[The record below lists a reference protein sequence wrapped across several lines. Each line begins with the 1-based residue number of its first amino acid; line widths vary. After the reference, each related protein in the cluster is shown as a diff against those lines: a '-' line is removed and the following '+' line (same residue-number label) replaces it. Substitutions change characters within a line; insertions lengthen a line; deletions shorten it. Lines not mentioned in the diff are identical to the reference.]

1 MVNRK
6 LPFGYHIRDG
16 QIQIA
21 EGEAE
26 TVRMIYDRYI
36 AGVSYDRLAGE
47 LNGCDVPYA
56 PGKQWNKNMVARI
69 LQDERYLGGS
79 AYPQIVT
86 PEQFRYAKAAKP
98 DVSGTRSC
106 AEIKDIRIL
115 ARCGLCHGP
124 LRRTRRNYW
133 LCPHC
138 MDSPASIQDD
148 HLIQCVTQLLRR
160 LCEHPEA
167 IAPSPAVP
175 ADNEAV
181 QSAQDRFSQEMD
193 KPEFDEGAAKS
204 AALALASAQF
214 NALDSSDY
222 ETMRIQYML
231 ARSEPQ
237 DGLDTDLLRQIVSAI
252 LIHPNGA
259 VSLRLKN
266 NQIVERSDSA

>member
-1 MVNRK
+1 MANRK
-6 LPFGYHIRDG
+6 LPFGYRIRDG
-16 QIQIA
+16 QVQIA
-21 EGEAE
+21 EDEAE
-26 TVRMIYDRYI
+26 TVRMIFDRYT

-47 LNGCDVPYA
+47 LNGRNVPYA
-56 PGKQWNKNMVARI
+56 PGKRWNKNMVARI

-86 PEQFRYAKAAKP
+86 QESFRHARAAKP

-115 ARCGLCHGP
+115 ARCGLCHSP
-124 LRRTRRNYW
+124 MRRTRQSYW
-133 LCPHC
+133 LCSHC

-148 HLIQCVTQLLRR
+148 HLIQCVDQLLRR
-160 LCEHPEA
+160 LREHPEA
-167 IAPSPAVP
+167 IVSSPAAP

-214 NALDSSDY
+214 DALGSEDY
-222 ETMRIQYML
+222 ETMRLHYILGQT
-231 ARSEPQ
+231 EPH
-237 DGLDTDLLRQIVSAI
+237 DGLDTNLLRQITSAI
-252 LIHPNGA
+252 LIRPSGA
-259 VSLRLKN
+259 VSLQLKN
-266 NQIVERSDSA
+266 HQIMERSASA